1 MPEMASIPLFAGGP
15 PQSDQI
21 FLQNLGASQEYV
33 DQMRWQKAGQE
44 STTTW
49 LERTLKQSGIGEDQ
63 DSPLIPADEARARLK
78 QESVTFDI
86 PDTGIRESTY
96 QSMVKRQ
103 YDRRAAEDAMQR
115 GPQGFMAGA
124 RGLGIEFARQAIDPI
139 NLAAAF
145 IPVVGEVRMAEML
158 AAAGVGWAA
167 RAGVFARVGAIEGVV
182 GTAALEPAMHYMAG
196 QLQEDYTMADSLLN
210 IAFGGVI
217 GGGLHVGVGTI
228 KDWRAARAG
237 TVPPGDIP
245 NLMEV
250 QAKGEIP
257 EKIAAMDRE
266 TRMEIGRA
274 ALAQA
279 IDGRDV
285 DIAPMLDLAEITQRA
300 TDAERT
306 PGFLKSAEDLLAQ
319 RQEDRLRATPGFLQT
334 GLDKLALRELDEA
347 NAETVG
353 RIQERIATE
362 SQAQIAKIEEA
373 QARELTRQ
381 IQAQSPEVTTQNL
394 ANLLE
399 SQQIRSEVLADNKRL
414 AALAKERDL
423 TPKELREK
431 LERMQRAGERDLAT
445 YRQAALSSFP
455 EARQR
460 AASVHERTQNLAK
473 AAQPPESGIPREAL
487 QLSEEAERLVKEE
500 ATPVDQPDSTTA
512 RTALQDAEN
521 ELKRLVADE
530 AELKDA
536 FPTEDAAIT
545 QAKDDQKILT
555 ALAQCHLRKG

>member
-1 MPEMASIPLFAGGP
+1 MPDMASIPLFAGGP

-21 FLQNLGASQEYV
+21 YLQNLGASRDYAE
-33 DQMRWQKAGQE
+33 QMRWQ
-44 STTTW
+44 
-49 LERTLKQSGIGEDQ
+49 QSGGNSTLEWAKRTFSQ
-63 DSPLIPADEARARLK
+63 DYGSDLESPLIPAEEARARLK
-78 QESVTFDI
+78 QEAVTFDI
-86 PDTGIRESTY
+86 PDEGIREATF
-96 QSMVKRQ
+96 QSKIKRQ
-103 YDRRAAEDAMQR
+103 YDINAARDAIQR
-115 GPQGFMAGA
+115 GPHDVVSEM
-124 RGLGIEFARQAIDPI
+124 RGVAIELARQAIDPI
-139 NLAAAF
+139 NIAAAF
-145 IPVVGEVRMAEML
+145 IPIVGEVRMAEML
-158 AAAGVGWAA
+158 AAAGTGWAA

-182 GTAALEPAMHYMAG
+182 GTALLEPPMHYMASR
-196 QLQEDYTMADSLLN
+196 LQEDYTMADSLLN
-210 IAFGGVI
+210 IAFGGAI

-228 KDWRAARAG
+228 KDWHAARAG

-250 QAKGEIP
+250 QARGEIP
-257 EKIAAMDRE
+257 EKIAAMDRD
-266 TRMEIGRA
+266 TRIEIGRA

-285 DIAPMLDLAEITQRA
+285 DIAPMLDLADITQRA
-300 TDAERT
+300 TAAERQ

-373 QARELTRQ
+373 RARELTRQ
-381 IQAQSPEVTTQNL
+381 IQAQSPDVTTQNL

-423 TPKELREK
+423 TPKELRDK
-431 LERMQRAGERDLAT
+431 LERMQRAGERDLGT

-460 AASVHERTQNLAK
+460 AATTHEQVQNLAK
-473 AAQPPESGIPREAL
+473 AAQSPESGIPREAL
-487 QLSEEAERLVKEE
+487 QLSEEADRLVKDES
-500 ATPVDQPDSTTA
+500 TPADQPDSTTA
-512 RTALQDAEN
+512 RTMLQDAEN
-521 ELKRLVADE
+521 ELKRFVPDE
-530 AELKDA
+530 ASLKEA
-536 FPTEDAAIT
+536 FPTEDAAIK

-555 ALAQCHLRKG
+555 ALAECHLRKG